1 MSLAGLGCVKTRS
14 ALNRDRRK
22 TALIAQPASE
32 FNLEVEMKILFSS
45 RFGFSSFYT
54 ARGQRPKCP
63 RLKAT
68 SVMTRLRT

>member
-14 ALNRDRRK
+14 TLNRDRRK

-54 ARGQRPKCP
+54 ARVIFGQGVLLELRPFIP
-63 RLKAT
+63 
-68 SVMTRLRT
+68 